1 MKTIEEACCVV
12 TASETPLDLSSGSQ
26 NKAMSCSGVFVN
38 SQYGIVVCTGI
49 VFSEFINEHFA
60 KNDSNPLY
68 FDNFCKH
75 MKVYVDYTKRT
86 DVSDNC
92 NQRIMDRPNVIRQ
105 EAKLLMMVNC
115 LEFQDAF
122 HKIFKRADNWGFYSG
137 SEDTG
142 VLKHSRFLSWFAFL
156 KVPTS
161 STFSESVPWLKSCNL
176 KKGFAVLACGSP
188 FGGLCPDLFMNT
200 ISKGIVSNLAG
211 DENALILTDARCLPG
226 TEGGGLFVS
235 QEDRAYLVGLIIS
248 PLCWKSDE
256 WIGLTLVCSVHLILK
271 NMLKV
276 VESQKS
282 LTKMSSEFI
291 YNSLQAPL
299 TNNVRSVCGCERY
312 PDVVL
317 IDAGYLWGSGVL
329 LNQQLVLTCRHVVND
344 KSVLTVKANMG
355 GRFHTVSGEVLYSSA
370 PSSPYDIAVVKLQEP
385 VLNLLTP
392 RFATHFNPGEDVV
405 VIGYGA
411 LGGSSGPSLTS
422 GILSRVIT
430 HQSQPVMLQTTCA
443 VQSGASGGAVVRPS
457 TGELLGVVSSNTRD
471 FSAKVTYPHL
481 NFSIPVTVLEP
492 LLRLFAQTGN
502 DAVFKAL
509 DNAEEDVRKTWR
521 LQSIQSKL

>member
-1 MKTIEEACCVV
+1 MKAIEESCCVV
-12 TASETPLDLSSGSQ
+12 TASETHLDLSPDSQ
-26 NKAMSCSGVFVN
+26 NKALSCSGVFVN
-38 SQYGIVVCTGI
+38 SQSGIVVCTGI
-49 VFSEFINEHFA
+49 VFSGFINEHFA
-60 KNDSNPLY
+60 KNDLKPLY
-68 FDNFCKH
+68 SEHFCKD

-86 DVSDNC
+86 DVSGNY
-92 NQRIMDRPNVIRQ
+92 NQSITDRPDVIRQ
-105 EAKLLMMVNC
+105 EAKMLMMVNC

-122 HKIFKRADNWGFYSG
+122 HKIFKRADNWDFYSG
-137 SEDTG
+137 GEDTG
-142 VLKHSRFLSWFAFL
+142 AQEDSRFLSWFAFL
-156 KVPTS
+156 QVPTS
-161 STFSESVPWLKSCNL
+161 STYSESVPWLKSCNL

-248 PLCWKSDE
+248 PLCWKSEE

-271 NMLKV
+271 NMLKA
-276 VESQKS
+276 VESQES
-282 LTKMSSEFI
+282 QTMPSEFI
-291 YNSLQAPL
+291 NKSLQAPL
-299 TNNVRSVCGCERY
+299 TNNVRSVCVHY
-312 PDVVL
+312 PDVAL
-317 IDAGYLWGSGVL
+317 IDAGYLWGSGIL
-329 LNQQLVLTCRHVVND
+329 LNQQLVLTCRHVVKD

-355 GRFHTVSGEVLYSSA
+355 GRFHTVSGKVLFSSA

-385 VLNLLTP
+385 VLNLQTP
-392 RFATHFNPGEDVV
+392 GFATHFHPGEDVV

-457 TGELLGVVSSNTRD
+457 TGELLGVMSSNTRD

-481 NFSIPVTVLEP
+481 NFSVPVTVLEP

-502 DAVFKAL
+502 ATVFKAL

>member
-12 TASETPLDLSSGSQ
+12 TISETPLDLSSGSQ
-26 NKAMSCSGVFVN
+26 NKAMSCSGVFLN
-38 SQYGIVVCTGI
+38 YQSGIVVCTGI
-49 VFSEFINEHFA
+49 VFSGFTNEHSV
-60 KNDSNPLY
+60 KKDSKPLY
-68 FDNFCKH
+68 SKSFNKD

-86 DVSDNC
+86 DVSENV
-92 NQRIMDRPNVIRQ
+92 MDRPNVIRQ

-122 HKIFKRADNWGFYSG
+122 HNIFKRADNWGFYSG

-142 VLKHSRFLSWFAFL
+142 VLEDSRFLNWFALL

-161 STFSESVPWLKSCNL
+161 STSSESVPWLKSCNL

-235 QEDRAYLVGLIIS
+235 QGDRDYLVGLIIS

-271 NMLKV
+271 NVLKAV
-276 VESQKS
+276 ASQES
-282 LTKMSSEFI
+282 LTKMSSQLI
-291 YNSLQAPL
+291 SNSLQAPL
-299 TNNVRSVCGCERY
+299 TNKQGSECY
-312 PDVVL
+312 PGVAL

-344 KSVLTVKANMG
+344 KSALTVKAIMG
-355 GRFHTVSGEVLYSSA
+355 GRFYTVSAKVLYSSA
-370 PSSPYDIAVVKLQEP
+370 AASPYDIAVVKLQEP
-385 VLNLLTP
+385 LLNLVTP
-392 RFATHFNPGEDVV
+392 RFATHFHPGEDVV

-411 LGGSSGPSLTS
+411 LGGCCGPSLTS

-481 NFSIPVTVLEP
+481 NFSVPVTVLEP

-502 DAVFKAL
+502 AAVFKTL
-509 DNAEEDVRKTWR
+509 DKAEEDVRKTWR
-521 LQSIQSKL
+521 LQSIQSRL

>member
-1 MKTIEEACCVV
+1 MKAIEESCCVV
-12 TASETPLDLSSGSQ
+12 TASETHLDLSPDSQ
-26 NKAMSCSGVFVN
+26 NKALSCSGVFVN
-38 SQYGIVVCTGI
+38 SQSGIVVCTGI
-49 VFSEFINEHFA
+49 VFSGFINEHFA
-60 KNDSNPLY
+60 KNDLKPLY
-68 FDNFCKH
+68 SEHFCKD

-86 DVSDNC
+86 DVSGNY
-92 NQRIMDRPNVIRQ
+92 NQSITDRPDVIRQ
-105 EAKLLMMVNC
+105 EAKMLMMVNC

-122 HKIFKRADNWGFYSG
+122 HKIFKRADNWDFYSG
-137 SEDTG
+137 GEDTG
-142 VLKHSRFLSWFAFL
+142 AQEDSRFLSWFAFL
-156 KVPTS
+156 QVPTS
-161 STFSESVPWLKSCNL
+161 STYSESVPWLKSCNL

-248 PLCWKSDE
+248 PLCWKSEE

-271 NMLKV
+271 NMLKA
-276 VESQKS
+276 VESQES
-282 LTKMSSEFI
+282 QTMPSEFI
-291 YNSLQAPL
+291 NKSLQAPL
-299 TNNVRSVCGCERY
+299 TNNVR
-312 PDVVL
+312 
-317 IDAGYLWGSGVL
+317 
-329 LNQQLVLTCRHVVND
+329 HVVKD

-355 GRFHTVSGEVLYSSA
+355 GRFHTVSGKVLFSSA

-385 VLNLLTP
+385 VLNLQTP
-392 RFATHFNPGEDVV
+392 GFATHFHPGEDVV

-457 TGELLGVVSSNTRD
+457 TGELLGVMSSNTRD

-481 NFSIPVTVLEP
+481 NFSVPVTVLEP

-502 DAVFKAL
+502 ATVFKAL